1 MPRDIKE
8 LKSKKIEA
16 LEQDAIKILS
26 EKFKKP
32 PETHSG
38 FKVIEFTKDRPS
50 GSIQKPIA
58 LKPNPKLLT
67 KNIDKNH

>member
-8 LKSKKIEA
+8 LKSKKIET

-32 PETHSG
+32 PEINSG
-38 FKVIEFTKDRPS
+38 FKVIKFTKDKPS
-50 GSIQKPIA
+50 GTIQKPIA

-67 KNIDKNH
+67 NNIDKNH